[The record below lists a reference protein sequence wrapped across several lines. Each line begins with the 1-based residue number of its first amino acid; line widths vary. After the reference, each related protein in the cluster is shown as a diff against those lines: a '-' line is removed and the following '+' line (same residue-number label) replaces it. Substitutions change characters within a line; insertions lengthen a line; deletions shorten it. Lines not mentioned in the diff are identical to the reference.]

1 MAFRSVNLW
10 AHRTALENVF
20 EMPLHVLGETHTE
33 VVARAEHLLERVG
46 VADKRAIYPIQILLP
61 TLVGETAML
70 LKSTAQ
76 ASTVAVMDVLG
87 AANYI
92 RA

>member
-33 VVARAEHLLERVG
+33 VVARAEHLLE
-46 VADKRAIYPIQILLP
+46 RAIYPIQILLP